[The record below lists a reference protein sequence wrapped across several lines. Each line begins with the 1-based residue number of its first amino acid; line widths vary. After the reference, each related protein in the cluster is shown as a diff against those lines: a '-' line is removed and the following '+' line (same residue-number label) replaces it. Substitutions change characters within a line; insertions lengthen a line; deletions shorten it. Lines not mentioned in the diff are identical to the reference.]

1 MLISKNGFKNV
12 LFLFFASPM
21 LLFAQDDLLKEIDS
35 IPQNEKVV
43 SAFKSL
49 KIVNLESTKLAAKGD
64 FYFIV
69 AHRFGFIKNGFDDF
83 FGLDNANTQLKF
95 TYGVYDWLTVH
106 VSRSGFQETYDL
118 AAKYRL
124 FAQSEN
130 GFPVTIV
137 GFNSIAI
144 NTELKEKDYPD
155 LKFENRLSYVT
166 QILIS
171 RKFSENLTLE
181 LAPTLFHENTLRDIL
196 DENNMVLSPN
206 PQDNTQFA
214 LGIGGRYKLTKRW
227 SFNIDYAAHLN
238 RASESIYR
246 NPLSI
251 GFDLETGGHVFQMHF
266 TNASAMH
273 EAGYLGQTTGDWGKG
288 EFGFGFNLVRV
299 F

>member
-1 MLISKNGFKNV
+1 
-12 LFLFFASPM
+12 M
-21 LLFAQDDLLKEIDS
+21 LLRRKCLIRVLLLFVCPFTLHAQDDLLSQIDS
-35 IPQNEKVV
+35 VPKNQKVEA
-43 SAFKSL
+43 AFKSL

-69 AHRFGFIKNGFDDF
+69 AHRFGFVKNGFDDF

-95 TYGVYDWLTVH
+95 LYGVNNWLTVH
-106 VSRSGFQETYDL
+106 LSRSGFQETYDL

-124 FAQSEN
+124 FSQGEN
-130 GFPVTIV
+130 DFPVTIV

-144 NTELKEKDYPD
+144 NTELKEKDYPK

-166 QILIS
+166 QLLIS
-171 RKFSENLTLE
+171 RKFSEKLSLE
-181 LAPTLFHENTLRDIL
+181 LAPTIFHENTLRDIL
-196 DENNMVLSPN
+196 DESNMPISPN
-206 PQDNTQFA
+206 PQNNTQYA
-214 LGIGGRYKLTKRW
+214 IGIGGRYKLAKRW
-227 SFNIDYAAHLN
+227 SFNMDYAAHLN
-238 RASESIYR
+238 RASRSIYK

-266 TNASAMH
+266 TNATAMH
-273 EAGYLGQTTGDWGKG
+273 EAGYLGQTTGDWSKG

>member
-1 MLISKNGFKNV
+1 MKNII
-12 LFLFFASPM
+12 LS
-21 LLFAQDDLLKEIDS
+21 LLLLPFYGVAQEDLLDEIGT
-35 IPQNEKVV
+35 NETNTIVE

-49 KIVNLESTKLAAKGD
+49 KIVNLESTKLASKGD

-69 AHRFGFIKNGFDDF
+69 AHRFGFVNNGFDDF

-95 TYGVYDWLTVH
+95 LYGINEWLTVH
-106 VSRSGFQETYDL
+106 ASRSGFQETYDL
-118 AAKYRL
+118 ALKYRL
-124 FAQSEN
+124 VAQRNE

-137 GFNSIAI
+137 GFNSLAI
-144 NTELKEKDYPD
+144 NTELKEKDFPE
-155 LKFENRLSYVT
+155 LTFENRLSYVT

-171 RKFSENLTLE
+171 RKISDKLSFEI
-181 LAPTLFHENTLRDIL
+181 APTYFHENTLRDIL
-196 DENNMVLSPN
+196 DENNQVIMPN
-206 PQDNTQFA
+206 PQDNSQFA
-214 LGIGGRYKLTKRW
+214 IGMGGRYKLTNRW
-227 SFNIDYAAHLN
+227 SLNIDYVAHLN
-238 RASESIYR
+238 RTKESIYK

-266 TNASAMH
+266 TNSNAMH